1 MVIDF
6 TQIEHVEE
14 TRDQC
19 EIEIEDLISY
29 IESEILVYLDNFL
42 NMSKDDQAFIIKE
55 VVSFSA
61 ELNHTLKQI
70 HELDIN
76 NSNPKNT

>member
-6 TQIEHVEE
+6 TQIEHVNE

-19 EIEIEDLISY
+19 EIEIEDLTSY
-29 IESEILVYLDNFL
+29 IQSEILPYLDNFM
-42 NMSKDDQAFIIKE
+42 NMNKDDQAFIIKE
-55 VVSFSA
+55 VVSFTA

-76 NSNPKNT
+76 NSNS

>member
-19 EIEIEDLISY
+19 DIEIEDLISY
-29 IESEILVYLDNFL
+29 IESEILVYLDNFM
-42 NMSKDDQAFIIKE
+42 NMSKDDQSFIIKE
-55 VVSFSA
+55 VVSFTA
-61 ELNHTLKQI
+61 QLNHTLKQI
-70 HELDIN
+70 NELDIN